1 MTKRRSKLL
10 YLDCETTGIDP
21 TINDIW
27 QLAYI
32 IEIDG
37 VVVEECEMLI
47 RPDNMNAIDDK
58 ALEIGGITRE
68 ELEKIDYNIADAVA
82 DLKKSWSRFIDKYD
96 RDDKFVIVGYYVNF
110 DAQFLREMFVKA
122 GDRYGIGSWCFSCL
136 LDVSTFVAIA
146 VGKYQFRFKNH
157 KLETVCEKLKIPLKK
172 AHDSLEDIK
181 ATKKLYEMLGELS

>member
-1 MTKRRSKLL
+1 MKRRSKILW
-10 YLDCETTGIDP
+10 LDVETTGTDYKIH
-21 TINDIW
+21 DIW

-47 RPDNMNAIDDK
+47 RPDNMDAIDDK

-82 DLKKSWSRFIDKYD
+82 DLKKSWAKFIDRYD

-136 LDVSTFVAIA
+136 LDVSSFVAIA
-146 VGKYQFRFKNH
+146 VGKFGFRFENH
-157 KLETVCEKLKIPLKK
+157 KLETVCEKLKIPLEK
-172 AHDSLEDIK
+172 AHDSMQDIR
-181 ATKKLYEMLGELS
+181 ATRALYNMLGELS

>member
-1 MTKRRSKLL
+1 MKRRSKILW
-10 YLDCETTGIDP
+10 LDVETTGTDHKIH
-21 TINDIW
+21 DIW

-37 VVVEECEMLI
+37 VVVEECEMMI
-47 RPDNMNAIDDK
+47 RPDNMDAIDDK

-82 DLKKSWSRFIDKYD
+82 DLKKSWAKFIDKFD
-96 RDDKFVIVGYYVNF
+96 RDDKFVIVGYWVHF

-122 GDRYGIGSWCFSCL
+122 GDRYGIGSWAFTAL
-136 LDVSTFVAIA
+136 LDVSSFVAVA
-146 VGKYQFRFKNH
+146 VGKYNFRFDNF
-157 KLETVCEKLKIPLKK
+157 KLETVCKKLKIPLKN

>member
-1 MTKRRSKLL
+1 MKRRSKILW
-10 YLDCETTGIDP
+10 LDVETTGTDYKIH
-21 TINDIW
+21 DIW

-47 RPDNMNAIDDK
+47 RPDNMDAIDDK

-82 DLKKSWSRFIDKYD
+82 DLKKSWAKFIDRYD

-136 LDVSTFVAIA
+136 LDVSSFVAIA
-146 VGKYQFRFKNH
+146 VGKFGFRFENH
-157 KLETVCEKLKIPLKK
+157 KLETVCEKLKIPLEK
-172 AHDSLEDIK
+172 AHDSMQDIR
-181 ATKKLYEMLGELS
+181 ATRALYNILGELS

>member
-82 DLKKSWSRFIDKYD
+82 DLKKSWAKFIDKFD

-110 DAQFLREMFVKA
+110 DAQFLREMFVKV

-146 VGKYQFRFKNH
+146 VGKFGFRFENH
-157 KLETVCEKLKIPLKK
+157 QLKTVCAKLRIPLKK
-172 AHDSLEDIK
+172 AHDSLENIK
-181 ATKKLYEMLGELS
+181 ATKKLYEMLGELN